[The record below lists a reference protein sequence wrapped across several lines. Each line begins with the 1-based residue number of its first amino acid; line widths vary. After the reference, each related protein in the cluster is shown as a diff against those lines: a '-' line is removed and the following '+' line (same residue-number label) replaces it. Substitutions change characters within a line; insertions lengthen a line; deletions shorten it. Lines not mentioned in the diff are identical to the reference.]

1 MTADHQP
8 LTDEQIAMALPRL
21 SGWRRDGAA
30 LTRRIECKGFAPAMM
45 AANLAAVLSERM
57 NHHADIR
64 LGWGYCELRWTSHD
78 AGALTARDLTAAE
91 RFNAAYDGV

>member
-1 MTADHQP
+1 MT

-21 SGWRRDGAA
+21 SGWQRSGDT
-30 LTRRIECKGFAPAMM
+30 LTRRIDCEGFAPALM

-57 NHHADIR
+57 NHHADIS

-78 AGALTARDLTAAE
+78 VGGLTTRDLTAAE